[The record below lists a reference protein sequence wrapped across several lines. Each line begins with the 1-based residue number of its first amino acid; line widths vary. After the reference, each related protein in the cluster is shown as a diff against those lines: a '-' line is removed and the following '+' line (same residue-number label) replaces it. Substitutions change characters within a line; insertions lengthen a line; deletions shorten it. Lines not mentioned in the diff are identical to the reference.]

1 MIRKTLVLGASTN
14 PNRYSYFAIERLTAN
29 KHEVRAVGKKEGEI
43 FGVKIYAVNKIFS
56 NIDTVTVYLNAK
68 NQEEFYKYIIDLKPR
83 RVLFNPGTENPFFEQ
98 LLTENNVAFERACTL
113 VLLSIG
119 EY

>member
-1 MIRKTLVLGASTN
+1 MIRKTLVLGASAN
-14 PNRYSYFAIERLTAN
+14 PNRYAYFAIERLIAN
-29 KHEVRAVGKKEGEI
+29 KHKVCAIGRKEGEV
-43 FGVKIYAVNKIFS
+43 FGVKIYTSNIIFS
-56 NIDTVTVYLNAK
+56 DIDTVTMYLNAK
-68 NQEEFYKYIIDLKPR
+68 NQEEFYNYIIDLKPR

-98 LLTENNVAFERACTL
+98 LLTENNIAFERACTL